1 MQQRVIVDATAL
13 IGGCPWAQRARTCLE
28 GRFEEFVELDLQVW
42 RFREKLRRTVRELR
56 WR

>member
-1 MQQRVIVDATAL
+1 MTVEDRADVELEVPEGTPRDVAAKLEAL
-13 IGGCPWAQRARTCLE
+13 
-28 GRFEEFVELDLQVW
+28 FEDFVELDLHVW

>member
-1 MQQRVIVDATAL
+1 MTGEDRADVELEVPDGTPPDVAARLEAL
-13 IGGCPWAQRARTCLE
+13 
-28 GRFEEFVELDLQVW
+28 FEEFVELDLHLW